1 MKIEDKRYV
10 LMKTGNMDI
19 GEETVYF
26 SNCDEKFTNDIRNAL
41 KYVNRTSALW
51 ERTDYEQRENSNI
64 DSGLQ
69 VVPLKITYEW

>member
-41 KYVNRTSALW
+41 KYANRTTALW
-51 ERTDYEQRENSNI
+51 ERTDYEQRENSSR

>member
-41 KYVNRTSALW
+41 KIRKSY
-51 ERTDYEQRENSNI
+51 I
-64 DSGLQ
+64 G
-69 VVPLKITYEW
+69 VVGKDRL